1 MRQARHNIAC
11 IQGWIDQGLMARIDP
26 SHLLFSIWAAT
37 QTYADFD
44 WQISV
49 VTGKASLS
57 DADYEAAADTI
68 IRLVLKGCE
77 VEEVP
82 QAQSA

>member
-1 MRQARHNIAC
+1 M
-11 IQGWIDQGLMARIDP
+11 
-26 SHLLFSIWAAT
+26 FSIWAAT

-49 VTGKASLS
+49 VTGKPKLADS
-57 DADYEAAADTI
+57 DYDAAAETI

-77 VEEVP
+77 PE
-82 QAQSA
+82 AA